1 MTKAKYLGPN
11 IPITVHSVDRAASRI
26 SIAYRDTDI
35 SRNSVVDTIFS
46 FVRILN
52 QCFSASM
59 NTILQQHCKE
69 NGNLLL
75 INKFRSG

>member
-46 FVRILN
+46 FVSDSKPMFFGFYEHNFAAAL
-52 QCFSASM
+52 
-59 NTILQQHCKE
+59 
-69 NGNLLL
+69 
-75 INKFRSG
+75 